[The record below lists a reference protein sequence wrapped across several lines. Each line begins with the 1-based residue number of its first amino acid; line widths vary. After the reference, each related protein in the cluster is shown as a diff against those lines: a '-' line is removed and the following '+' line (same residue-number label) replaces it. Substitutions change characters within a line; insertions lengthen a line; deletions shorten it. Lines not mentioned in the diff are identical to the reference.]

1 MARLRPS
8 TRALPLPQV
17 TSVLPQGDVVDF
29 SLDEVN
35 SILAD
40 NREAL
45 MSAYD
50 LVHAKYAFVNAIK
63 ARATAGKSVLRL
75 GKARACKK
83 TTYMKSVIRT
93 HATPRYIRVPFI
105 YEYFQ

>member
-35 SILAD
+35 SILD
-40 NREAL
+40 GNREAL

-50 LVHAKYAFVNAIK
+50 LVHAKYAFVQAIK
-63 ARATAGKSVLRL
+63 ARATGKSVLRL

-83 TTYMKSVIRT
+83 TT
-93 HATPRYIRVPFI
+93 
-105 YEYFQ
+105 